1 MKELTILKK
10 MILIKLINWKSVKSV
25 ITNILAMILNP
36 IQKFV
41 TVVIREWNFAT
52 ITLNNVR

>member
-41 TVVIREWNFAT
+41 TVVIREWNFAK
-52 ITLNNVR
+52 ITVNNVR

>member
-10 MILIKLINWKSVKSV
+10 MILIKLIHWKSVKSV

-52 ITLNNVR
+52 ITVNNVR

>member
-52 ITLNNVR
+52 ITVNNVR

>member
-41 TVVIREWNFAT
+41 TVVIREWNFAA
-52 ITLNNVR
+52 ITVNNVR

>member
-25 ITNILAMILNP
+25 ITNIFAMILNP

-52 ITLNNVR
+52 ITVNNVR

>member
-52 ITLNNVR
+52 IAVNNVR

>member
-10 MILIKLINWKSVKSV
+10 MILIKLINWKSVESV

-52 ITLNNVR
+52 ITVNNVR

>member
-10 MILIKLINWKSVKSV
+10 LILIKLINSKSVKSV
-25 ITNILAMILNP
+25 ITTILAMVLNP

-52 ITLNNVR
+52 TTVNNVR

>member
-52 ITLNNVR
+52 ITVNNIR